1 MVTNS
6 TEARNAINS
15 GGVKLDE
22 AVVTDLKTMIDVNSE
37 KKLVQVGKKKFGY
50 IVEKNLKS

>member
-22 AVVTDLKTMIDVNSE
+22 VVVTDLKTMIDVNSE

-50 IVEKNLKS
+50 ILAK